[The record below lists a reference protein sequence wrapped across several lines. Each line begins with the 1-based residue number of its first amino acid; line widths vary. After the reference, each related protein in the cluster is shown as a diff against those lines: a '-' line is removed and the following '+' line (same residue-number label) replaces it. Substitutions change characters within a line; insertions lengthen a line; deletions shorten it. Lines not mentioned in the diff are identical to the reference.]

1 MTQVDLVLV
10 EAALASLASSTH
22 LEVQASD
29 WGVRAS
35 GLRSPYRSHIHYK
48 FLPGHGGPERL
59 LLRNYRYVLVV
70 AEHPPKEIAPRH
82 LPIEVDSSIYEEEWR
97 GGKFPGS
104 LVRSWVLSILRRLQL
119 PQVRW
124 DLDGESIGLWV
135 PHPTVGAFN
144 GGVPCPCLTPGVGRK
159 VEEAWDGAPDTPT
172 LRLRIGGVE
181 ARPLTRDLPLPTLGN
196 GAEVW
201 GVSIGPD
208 HGDRYRASVA
218 IFGGY
223 GWAVVRGPAAIRTP
237 EGRLEIP
244 EDIWIL
250 RIPLPRRRA

>member
-1 MTQVDLVLV
+1 MTQVDLNVL
-10 EAALASLASSTH
+10 ERALASLDSSTH
-22 LEVQASD
+22 LEVQTPD

-35 GLRSPYRSHIHYK
+35 GLRSPYRSHIHYR

-70 AEHPPKEIAPRH
+70 AERPPKEIAPRH
-82 LPIEVDSSIYEEEWR
+82 LPIEVDSSIYEKEWR
-97 GGKFPGS
+97 GGQFPGT
-104 LVRSWVLSILRRLQL
+104 LAWDWVLPILRRLQL

-124 DLDGESIGLWV
+124 DLGGESVGLWV

-144 GGVPCPCLTPGVGRK
+144 GGVPCPRLAPEVGK
-159 VEEAWDGAPDTPT
+159 QVEEAWDEAHNPT

-181 ARPLTRDLPLPTLGN
+181 ARPLVRDLPLPTLWN

-201 GVSIGPD
+201 GVLI
-208 HGDRYRASVA
+208 GDRGDYRASVA

-223 GWAVVRGPAAIRTP
+223 GWAVVRGPAAIWTP

-244 EDIWIL
+244 EDVWIL

>member
-1 MTQVDLVLV
+1 MTQVDLATL
-10 EAALASLASSTH
+10 EAAMASLGASTH
-22 LEVQASD
+22 LEVWTPN
-29 WGVRAS
+29 WGVQVS
-35 GLRSPYRSHIHYK
+35 GLRSPYRSHINYK

-70 AEHPPKEIAPRH
+70 ANQPPKIDQRH
-82 LPIEVDSSIYEEEWR
+82 RPIGADPSPYEEEWR
-97 GGKFPGS
+97 GGQFPGG
-104 LVRSWVLSILRRLQL
+104 LARSWILPILGRLQL
-119 PQVRW
+119 PQVSW
-124 DLDGESIGLWV
+124 DLSGESVGLWV

-144 GGVPCPCLTPGVGRK
+144 GGVPCPRLAPEVGRQ
-159 VEEAWDGAPDTPT
+159 VEEAWDEADTPT
-172 LRLRIGGVE
+172 LRLCIGGLE
-181 ARPLTRDLPLPTLGN
+181 ARPLVRDLPLPTLGD

-201 GVSIGPD
+201 GVSVGPD
-208 HGDRYRASVA
+208 HGDRYKAPVA

-223 GWAVVRGPAAIRTP
+223 GWAVVQGPAAIRTP